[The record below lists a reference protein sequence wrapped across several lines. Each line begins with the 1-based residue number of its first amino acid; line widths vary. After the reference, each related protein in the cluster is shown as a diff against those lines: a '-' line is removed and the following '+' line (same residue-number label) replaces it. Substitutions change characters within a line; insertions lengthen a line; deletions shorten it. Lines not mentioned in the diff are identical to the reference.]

1 MRMRLPPKN
10 MNQGIYWVSTYLKY
24 NLDKSPKPK
33 SKQPTKQELYRKYL
47 YDLLDCFES
56 GEEYPDDIIDYLN
69 EINRVLS
76 LKTINQKHID
86 KINLII
92 GELVSKYKKSPVE

>member
-1 MRMRLPPKN
+1 MRIKLPPKN

-33 SKQPTKQELYRKYL
+33 QPTKQELYRKHL
-47 YDLLDCFES
+47 YDLLDCFNL
-56 GEEYPDDIIDYLN
+56 EEEHPEDITDYLN

-86 KINLII
+86 KIHLII
-92 GELVSKYKKSPVE
+92 GKLVNKYK